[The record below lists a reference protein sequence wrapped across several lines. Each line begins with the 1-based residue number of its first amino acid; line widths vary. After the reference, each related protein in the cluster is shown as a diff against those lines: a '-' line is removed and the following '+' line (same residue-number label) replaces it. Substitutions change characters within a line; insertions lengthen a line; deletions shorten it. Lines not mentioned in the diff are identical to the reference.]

1 MNVWFSWHFWSL
13 FLLGP
18 PPDRSDRCR
27 FCLIPIFL
35 ATGVLLGST
44 GCQTSH
50 WLVKKQDAWSVFGHM
65 PFQSESSIDP
75 SERTHQTLKRLVL
88 GEELEEDPEQA
99 FAQLQKI
106 LQQEPS
112 AEVLYAYAE
121 MAYLLATTV
130 EEEDEKRAFDLYV
143 TSAAN
148 ACEYLFDER
157 FHATRNAYD
166 PQFRGACDLYNHSLA
181 SAMRMINHHGGLK
194 PGLQHFCNVGTE
206 STLFRISSQV
216 EHLKQDNIKKL
227 DFVSDYEIS
236 GLPNHYRTYGL
247 GVPLIVERRP
257 DNKRAMLEKHYPPG
271 LTIPVTA
278 YLRVSTHR
286 KSDAD
291 DTTIREAVLE
301 LHNPLQTPN
310 VQVAGQWI
318 PLESDST
325 TPLAHFLDHLDYTD
339 VSAATSGLL
348 HPDESPHPSGL
359 YMLEPYQPGK
369 IPVLLVHG
377 IWATPIS
384 WMTMF
389 NDLRSIPEIRR
400 HYQFWCYFYPTGE
413 PFVYTAAD
421 LREQMIQLRKLLDPQ
436 RAEPALEQI
445 VMIGHSMGGLISRLQ
460 SVDSGDLF
468 WQQVASQPLDVAKAD
483 PDTRKQIERT
493 FFFRANPSVRRVVTI
508 ATPFA
513 GSDLSNPT
521 TQWLG
526 SKLIKP
532 PKIISDSL
540 MKLNRENP
548 DLLREGIADLTP
560 TSLEMLAPGS
570 AALKALAAA
579 TPAPW
584 VSYHNVI
591 GRTEQRDFLH
601 KVTGDG
607 DGVVSV
613 ASAHAGD
620 AISEIVVNA
629 DHQTIH
635 SHPQT
640 VREVRRILL
649 SHLSSLQLTKEEQ
662 SPERFEAAA
671 AYFR

>member
-1 MNVWFSWHFWSL
+1 M
-13 FLLGP
+13 
-18 PPDRSDRCR
+18 
-27 FCLIPIFL
+27 
-35 ATGVLLGST
+35 GST

-271 LTIPVTA
+271 LTIPSQPICGYRHTGN
-278 YLRVSTHR
+278 RM
-286 KSDAD
+286 
-291 DTTIREAVLE
+291 
-301 LHNPLQTPN
+301 P
-310 VQVAGQWI
+310 
-318 PLESDST
+318 T
-325 TPLAHFLDHLDYTD
+325 TP
-339 VSAATSGLL
+339 
-348 HPDESPHPSGL
+348 
-359 YMLEPYQPGK
+359 
-369 IPVLLVHG
+369 
-377 IWATPIS
+377 
-384 WMTMF
+384 
-389 NDLRSIPEIRR
+389 
-400 HYQFWCYFYPTGE
+400 
-413 PFVYTAAD
+413 PFVK
-421 LREQMIQLRKLLDPQ
+421 R
-436 RAEPALEQI
+436 
-445 VMIGHSMGGLISRLQ
+445 S
-460 SVDSGDLF
+460 
-468 WQQVASQPLDVAKAD
+468 
-483 PDTRKQIERT
+483 
-493 FFFRANPSVRRVVTI
+493 
-508 ATPFA
+508 
-513 GSDLSNPT
+513 SNC
-521 TQWLG
+521 
-526 SKLIKP
+526 
-532 PKIISDSL
+532 
-540 MKLNRENP
+540 
-548 DLLREGIADLTP
+548 
-560 TSLEMLAPGS
+560 
-570 AALKALAAA
+570 
-579 TPAPW
+579 
-584 VSYHNVI
+584 
-591 GRTEQRDFLH
+591 
-601 KVTGDG
+601 
-607 DGVVSV
+607 
-613 ASAHAGD
+613 
-620 AISEIVVNA
+620 
-629 DHQTIH
+629 TIH
-635 SHPQT
+635 YRHPMCK
-640 VREVRRILL
+640 
-649 SHLSSLQLTKEEQ
+649 LQVNGSRWKAIPRHRWPTF
-662 SPERFEAAA
+662 SIIWITRT
-671 AYFR
+671 

>member
-1 MNVWFSWHFWSL
+1 
-13 FLLGP
+13 
-18 PPDRSDRCR
+18 
-27 FCLIPIFL
+27 
-35 ATGVLLGST
+35 
-44 GCQTSH
+44 
-50 WLVKKQDAWSVFGHM
+50 
-65 PFQSESSIDP
+65 
-75 SERTHQTLKRLVL
+75 
-88 GEELEEDPEQA
+88 
-99 FAQLQKI
+99 
-106 LQQEPS
+106 
-112 AEVLYAYAE
+112 
-121 MAYLLATTV
+121 
-130 EEEDEKRAFDLYV
+130 
-143 TSAAN
+143 
-148 ACEYLFDER
+148 
-157 FHATRNAYD
+157 
-166 PQFRGACDLYNHSLA
+166 
-181 SAMRMINHHGGLK
+181 
-194 PGLQHFCNVGTE
+194 
-206 STLFRISSQV
+206 
-216 EHLKQDNIKKL
+216 
-227 DFVSDYEIS
+227 
-236 GLPNHYRTYGL
+236 
-247 GVPLIVERRP
+247 
-257 DNKRAMLEKHYPPG
+257 
-271 LTIPVTA
+271 
-278 YLRVSTHR
+278 
-286 KSDAD
+286 
-291 DTTIREAVLE
+291 
-301 LHNPLQTPN
+301 
-310 VQVAGQWI
+310 
-318 PLESDST
+318 
-325 TPLAHFLDHLDYTD
+325 
-339 VSAATSGLL
+339 
-348 HPDESPHPSGL
+348 
-359 YMLEPYQPGK
+359 
-369 IPVLLVHG
+369 
-377 IWATPIS
+377 
-384 WMTMF
+384 
-389 NDLRSIPEIRR
+389 
-400 HYQFWCYFYPTGE
+400 
-413 PFVYTAAD
+413 
-421 LREQMIQLRKLLDPQ
+421 MIQLRKLLDPQ